1 MAGLNKISLIGNL
14 GRDPEVRYTP
24 DGLAVTNFSIAVSEK
39 FKEKGESKERTT
51 WFRIIAFGKL
61 GEICGEYLSKGKQ
74 VYVEGRLQTNEWK
87 DNEGNNRFTL
97 EVVASQMVMLG
108 SKGDSYNTAETSA
121 YEKPASSPAKP
132 RPSVSENTGGPD
144 MPQKPHDTGPQEDDI
159 PF

>member
-14 GRDPEVRYTP
+14 GKDPEVRYTP

-51 WFRIIAFGKL
+51 WFRVSAFGKL

-74 VYVEGRLQTNEWK
+74 VYVEGRLHTSEWK
-87 DNEGNNRFTL
+87 DKDGNNRFSL
-97 EVVASQMVMLG
+97 EVAASQMVMLG
-108 SKGDSYNTAETSA
+108 QKGDSYNTAETSG

-132 RPSVSENTGGPD
+132 RPSVSENTGVPG
-144 MPQKPHDTGPQEDDI
+144 MPQEPHDTGPQEDDI